1 MVLLVSLVLVHHR
14 FFQLPCVG
22 QKGPTAFTVCS
33 ERDWQS
39 GVNETVQVSE
49 QRRWFRAPVPTLYH
63 TTTALLTVCLFLFCL
78 TSIKIN
84 ETGKLYIYI
93 YICPLSSLY
102 MQSMLKFYY
111 LNLTI
116 KFLNEILQMCMRG
129 LDITDM
135 TLATLSML
143 CFLLGTN
150 VCSVNNL
157 LLINRF

>member
-1 MVLLVSLVLVHHR
+1 MRL
-14 FFQLPCVG
+14 
-22 QKGPTAFTVCS
+22 A
-33 ERDWQS
+33 
-39 GVNETVQVSE
+39 N
-49 QRRWFRAPVPTLYH
+49 
-63 TTTALLTVCLFLFCL
+63 
-78 TSIKIN
+78 
-84 ETGKLYIYI
+84 

-129 LDITDM
+129 LNITDM

>member
-1 MVLLVSLVLVHHR
+1 MRL
-14 FFQLPCVG
+14 
-22 QKGPTAFTVCS
+22 A
-33 ERDWQS
+33 
-39 GVNETVQVSE
+39 N
-49 QRRWFRAPVPTLYH
+49 
-63 TTTALLTVCLFLFCL
+63 
-78 TSIKIN
+78 
-84 ETGKLYIYI
+84 

-116 KFLNEILQMCMRG
+116 KFLNEILQMCVRN

>member
-1 MVLLVSLVLVHHR
+1 MRL
-14 FFQLPCVG
+14 
-22 QKGPTAFTVCS
+22 A
-33 ERDWQS
+33 
-39 GVNETVQVSE
+39 N
-49 QRRWFRAPVPTLYH
+49 
-63 TTTALLTVCLFLFCL
+63 
-78 TSIKIN
+78 
-84 ETGKLYIYI
+84 

-102 MQSMLKFYY
+102 MQSMLKFHY

-143 CFLLGTN
+143 CFLLVTN
-150 VCSVNNL
+150 VCSINNL